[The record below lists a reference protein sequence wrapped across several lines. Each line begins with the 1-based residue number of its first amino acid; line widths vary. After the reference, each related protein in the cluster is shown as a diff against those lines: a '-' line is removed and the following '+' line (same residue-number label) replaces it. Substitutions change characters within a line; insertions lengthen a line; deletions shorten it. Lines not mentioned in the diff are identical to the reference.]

1 VTFKPKKPLKDRTAQ
16 LLANSLKSSK
26 LLALTTLTLAGV
38 QFAAACAPEPTEP
51 AKTSLAGTWTAPN
64 AHLYALSNFRLE
76 IIQEPNGIVSGQ
88 WFVKR
93 DAGSSKCEVA
103 TPCNAVGELIGRN
116 TVSQVE
122 LELLGAGKFEGG
134 LIEAGRMRGI
144 FAVQESYDTITFVRA
159 PVTLAAVNR

>member
-1 VTFKPKKPLKDRTAQ
+1 MTFNPGKPLKARTAR
-16 LLANSLKSSK
+16 LLANSLNSSK
-26 LLALTTLTLAGV
+26 LLALTTVALAAV
-38 QFAAACAPEPTEP
+38 LFAAACAPEPTEP
-51 AKTSLAGTWTAPN
+51 AKTSLAGIWTAPN

-93 DAGSSKCEVA
+93 DAGSSKCEVP

-134 LIEAGRMRGI
+134 LIEANRMRGI
-144 FAVQESYDTITFVRA
+144 FAVQESYDTITFIRS
-159 PVTLAAVNR
+159 PSAVNSVSR